1 MQGIT
6 FFICIFEKTM
16 SKMVDFKFSQLKIY
30 SSYIF
35 SENEI
40 SALEKDSGIKFPKHL
55 KVKLKKIT

>member
-6 FFICIFEKTM
+6 FFICIFEKTV
-16 SKMVDFKFSQLKIY
+16 SKTVNFKFRQLKIY

-40 SALEKDSGIKFPKHL
+40 SALEKDFPKYL